1 MGKTYMKSPY
11 YLVLLRLSSP
21 YISCK
26 KDVFIL
32 LFINYNLILISFIL
46 FILAYFIGIKK
57 QIWLLPGF
65 NERRIR
71 NKEKA
76 SKLVGLSSLI
86 GGLLSFTAGFILAI
100 QPEVVILILIAGY
113 LFLVIYTHKKLG
125 STTKTNLS

>member
-1 MGKTYMKSPY
+1 M
-11 YLVLLRLSSP
+11 
-21 YISCK
+21 
-26 KDVFIL
+26 

-65 NERRIR
+65 NERRIH